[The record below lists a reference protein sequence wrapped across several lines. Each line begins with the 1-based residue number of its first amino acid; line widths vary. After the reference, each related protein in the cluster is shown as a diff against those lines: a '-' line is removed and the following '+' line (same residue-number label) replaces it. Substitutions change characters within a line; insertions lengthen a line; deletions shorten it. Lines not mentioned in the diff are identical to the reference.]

1 MEIHNYQAKRDLLIT
16 IRYNMA
22 HGIAPTKA
30 LYDAFR
36 AIPREEVEYISQVMA
51 FFDDDDDVP
60 KSKKRT
66 YADVVKNGT

>member
-1 MEIHNYQAKRDLLIT
+1 MEIHNYQAKRDVLVT

-22 HGIAPTKA
+22 HGIPPTKA

-36 AIPREEVEYISQVMA
+36 AIPREEVEYIGQVMA
-51 FFDDDDDVP
+51 FFDDDTP